1 MKMKMGRRRNWEG
14 EVKVEKGVKFM
25 VLVTNMVAVARHGLI
40 LKDGEA
46 TRSRKVLK
54 YLTGHREV
62 KQNQK
67 ISLKSK
73 HLKIQYFTVFLYE
86 LYIGGRRHG

>member
-1 MKMKMGRRRNWEG
+1 MGFCRWGDRVKMKMAVRRNWEG

-40 LKDGEA
+40 SEDGEA

-54 YLTGHREV
+54 YLPGHREA
-62 KQNQK
+62 KK
-67 ISLKSK
+67 KSK
-73 HLKIQYFTVFLYE
+73 NIDKVE
-86 LYIGGRRHG
+86 KS